1 MDATDWLA
9 GLSGGLNEISASQHE
24 DRKEGMER
32 EKMRSNEKM
41 ADVRAEVQR
50 MLGQIRAD
58 TSVGNNTRTNNTR
71 EDIAGMTEGGKNAR
85 FGQSDSTRRRGQD
98 IRQSTTERGQDL
110 NDEHYWDTADRFYT
124 GLFTRDATQRRGQDM
139 NAATAG
145 ANRTSRDTNA
155 DNSLRARNAL
165 GVLGLKARR
174 RPSLLDAGPPE
185 DFANEFDRLYN
196 DPSAAASESLDDQSD
211 QGAGDAAPPRQ
222 PTPAPAAARP
232 PVPVSPRTRPGA
244 GGAGASSVGAGTD
257 LESRARNL
265 IDKIRSIEGSGGDAT
280 NERNQLAALRAQVR

>member
-9 GLSGGLNEISASQHE
+9 GLSGGLNEISATRKE
-24 DRKEGMER
+24 DRDTALTR
-32 EKMRSNEKM
+32 EKMRSQEKM

-58 TSVGNNTRTNNTR
+58 TSTGNNVRTNSTR
-71 EDIAGMTEGGKNAR
+71 EDIAGLTESGRNTRA
-85 FGQSDSTRRRGQD
+85 GQSDATRRRGQD
-98 IRQSTTERGQDL
+98 ITQATTERGQNL
-110 NDEHYWDTADRFYT
+110 NDDHYWDSADRFYT

-139 NAATAG
+139 TAGTATA
-145 ANRTSRDTNA
+145 NRASRDTNA
-155 DNSLRARNAL
+155 DTALRARNAL
-165 GVLGLKARR
+165 GVLGLKARK

-185 DFANEFDRLYN
+185 DFAAEFDRLYN
-196 DPSAAASESLDDQSD
+196 DPSAAASESLDDQ
-211 QGAGDAAPPRQ
+211 GTGDAAPPRQ